1 LLNRKQ
7 NIVKKLKSKLF
18 IRVILLPIIIAV
30 AIIFV
35 IFLYRDNTADQ
46 LPLIRSPYNKTLN
59 VQLVAEGLSFPTSME
74 FIDDKKLLVSEK
86 DKGTIRLVSLD
97 DGSLTEKPL
106 MKVNVEAEGERGLL
120 GIAAITK
127 SNTSTYNKDVIS
139 NNDTD
144 VFVYYSDTEVP
155 RNRIYKYQWDGH
167 ALIKPQLI
175 LDLPTEPGPYH
186 QGGKLKVSPDNKF
199 LYAVIGDLNA
209 PNSRL
214 QNFED
219 KEELNDTSVIL
230 KINLENNNTL
240 SSLGNNRTEVTFCP
254 SSYNTRA
261 DEKPSKRNYCYY
273 AYGIRN
279 SFGLAF
285 NPITGQLW
293 DTENGE
299 DSYDEINLVEP
310 GFNSGWAQ
318 LMGPYDRN
326 INATVQVSLV
336 NFTGSHYA
344 DPVFSWK
351 VPIGVTDIE
360 FLNST
365 NLGSKYRN
373 NIFVGDI
380 NNGNLYYFEVNGNR
394 SGLTFDPTLYSSA
407 DKLTDFVA
415 DNTNESSAVT
425 FGTNFGRITDIETGP
440 DGFLYILSYGEGKIY
455 RLVPS

>member
-1 LLNRKQ
+1 M
-7 NIVKKLKSKLF
+7 KSELF
-18 IRVILLPIIIAV
+18 KRVILLPIVFAV
-30 AIIFV
+30 AIITA

-46 LPLIRSPYNKTLN
+46 IPMIRSPFNKSLN
-59 VQLVAEGLSFPTSME
+59 VQLVAEGLSFPTSMA
-74 FIDDKKLLVSEK
+74 FINDKELLISEK

-97 DGSLTEKPL
+97 DGSLKEKPL
-106 MKVNVEAEGERGLL
+106 VKVNVDSEGERGLL

-127 SNTSTYNKDVIS
+127 NNTSMYNKDTLH

-144 VFVYYSDTEVP
+144 VFVYYSDNEVP
-155 RNRIYKYQWDGH
+155 RNRIYKYQWDGD
-167 ALIKPQLI
+167 ALINPQLI

-214 QNFED
+214 QNFEGN
-219 KEELNDTSVIL
+219 EELNDTSVIL
-230 KINLENNNTL
+230 KINLDSNNTL
-240 SSLGNNRTEVTFCP
+240 SSPSNNSTEDTFCP
-254 SSYNTRA
+254 SSYNTTA

-279 SFGLAF
+279 SFGIAF
-285 NPITGQLW
+285 DSITGQLW

-299 DSYDEINLVEP
+299 DSYDEVNLVER

-344 DPVFSWK
+344 DPAFSWRF
-351 VPIGVTDIE
+351 PIGVTDIE

-415 DNTNESSAVT
+415 DNTNETSAIT

-440 DGFLYILSYGEGKIY
+440 DGFLYILSYGQGKVY
-455 RLVPS
+455 RLVSS

>member
-1 LLNRKQ
+1 
-7 NIVKKLKSKLF
+7 
-18 IRVILLPIIIAV
+18 
-30 AIIFV
+30 
-35 IFLYRDNTADQ
+35 
-46 LPLIRSPYNKTLN
+46 
-59 VQLVAEGLSFPTSME
+59 
-74 FIDDKKLLVSEK
+74 
-86 DKGTIRLVSLD
+86 
-97 DGSLTEKPL
+97 
-106 MKVNVEAEGERGLL
+106 
-120 GIAAITK
+120 
-127 SNTSTYNKDVIS
+127 
-139 NNDTD
+139 
-144 VFVYYSDTEVP
+144 VP
-155 RNRIYKYQWDGH
+155 RNRIYKYQWDGD
-167 ALIKPQLI
+167 ALINPQLI

-214 QNFED
+214 QNFEGR
-219 KEELNDTSVIL
+219 EELNDTSVIL
-230 KINLENNNTL
+230 KINLDNNNTL
-240 SSLGNNRTEVTFCP
+240 SSFGSNSTEVTLCP
-254 SSYNTRA
+254 SSYNISA

-344 DPVFSWK
+344 DPAFSWRI
-351 VPIGVTDIE
+351 PIGVTDIE

-394 SGLTFDPTLYSSA
+394 SGLTFDQTLYSSA
-407 DKLTDFVA
+407 DKLADFVA
-415 DNTNESSAVT
+415 DNTNETSAIT

-440 DGFLYILSYGEGKIY
+440 DGLLYILSYGEGKIY

>member
-1 LLNRKQ
+1 M
-7 NIVKKLKSKLF
+7 KSELF
-18 IRVILLPIIIAV
+18 IRVILLPIVFAV
-30 AIIFV
+30 AIITV
-35 IFLYRDNTADQ
+35 IFLYHDNTAGQ
-46 LPLIRSPYNKTLN
+46 IPLIRSPYNKTLN
-59 VQLVAEGLSFPTSME
+59 VQLVAEGLSFPTSMA
-74 FIDDKKLLVSEK
+74 FINDKELLISEK

-97 DGSLTEKPL
+97 DGSLKEKPL
-106 MKVNVEAEGERGLL
+106 VKVNVEADGERGLL
-120 GIAAITK
+120 GIATITK
-127 SNTSTYNKDVIS
+127 SNTSMYKKDAIP

-155 RNRIYKYQWDGH
+155 RNRIYKYQWDGD
-167 ALIKPQLI
+167 ALINPQLI

-214 QNFED
+214 QNFEGR
-219 KEELNDTSVIL
+219 EELNDTSVIL
-230 KINLENNNTL
+230 KINLDNNNTL
-240 SSLGNNRTEVTFCP
+240 SSFGSNSTEVTFCP
-254 SSYNTRA
+254 SSYNISA

-318 LMGPYDRN
+318 LMGPYNRN

-344 DPVFSWK
+344 DPAFSWRI
-351 VPIGVTDIE
+351 PIGVTDIE

-394 SGLTFDPTLYSSA
+394 SGLTFDQTLYSSA
-407 DKLTDFVA
+407 DKLADFVA
-415 DNTNESSAVT
+415 DNTNETSAIT

>member
-1 LLNRKQ
+1 M
-7 NIVKKLKSKLF
+7 KSELF
-18 IRVILLPIIIAV
+18 IKAILFPIIIAV

-35 IFLYRDNTADQ
+35 ILLYHDNTADQ
-46 LPLIRSPYNKTLN
+46 IPLIRSPYNKTLN
-59 VQLVAEGLSFPTSME
+59 VQLVAEGLSFPTSMA
-74 FIDDKKLLVSEK
+74 FINDKELLISEK

-97 DGSLTEKPL
+97 DGSLKEKPL
-106 MKVNVEAEGERGLL
+106 VKVNVEAEGERGLL
-120 GIAAITK
+120 GIATITK
-127 SNTSTYNKDVIS
+127 SNTSMYKKDAIP

-155 RNRIYKYQWDGH
+155 RNRIYKYQWDGD
-167 ALIKPQLI
+167 ALINPQLI

-219 KEELNDTSVIL
+219 GKEANDTSVIL
-230 KINLENNNTL
+230 KINLDNNNTL
-240 SSLGNNRTEVTFCP
+240 STFGSNSTEVTLCP
-254 SSYNTRA
+254 SSYNTSA

-279 SFGLAF
+279 SFGIAF
-285 NPITGQLW
+285 DSITGQLW

-344 DPVFSWK
+344 DPAFSWRF
-351 VPIGVTDIE
+351 PIGVTDIE

-394 SGLTFDPTLYSSA
+394 SGLTFDQTLYSSA
-407 DKLTDFVA
+407 DKLADFVA
-415 DNTNESSAVT
+415 DNTNETSAIT

-440 DGFLYILSYGEGKIY
+440 DGLLYILSYGEGKIY

>member
-1 LLNRKQ
+1 
-7 NIVKKLKSKLF
+7 LKSELF
-18 IRVILLPIIIAV
+18 IRVILLPIVFAV
-30 AIIFV
+30 AIITV
-35 IFLYRDNTADQ
+35 IFLYHDNTAGQ
-46 LPLIRSPYNKTLN
+46 IPLIRSPYNKTLN
-59 VQLVAEGLSFPTSME
+59 VQLVAEGLSFPTSMA
-74 FIDDKKLLVSEK
+74 FINDKELLISEK

-97 DGSLTEKPL
+97 DGSLKEKPL
-106 MKVNVEAEGERGLL
+106 VKVNVEAEGERGLL
-120 GIAAITK
+120 GIATITK
-127 SNTSTYNKDVIS
+127 SNTSMYKKDAIP

-155 RNRIYKYQWDGH
+155 RNRIYKYQWDGD
-167 ALIKPQLI
+167 ALINPQLI

-214 QNFED
+214 QNFEGR
-219 KEELNDTSVIL
+219 EELNDTSVIL
-230 KINLENNNTL
+230 KINLDNNNTL
-240 SSLGNNRTEVTFCP
+240 SSFGSNSTEVTLCP
-254 SSYNTRA
+254 SSYNISA

-344 DPVFSWK
+344 DPAFSWRI
-351 VPIGVTDIE
+351 PIGVTDIE

-394 SGLTFDPTLYSSA
+394 SGLTFDQTLYSSA
-407 DKLTDFVA
+407 DKLADFVA
-415 DNTNESSAVT
+415 DNTNETSAIT

>member
-1 LLNRKQ
+1 MY
-7 NIVKKLKSKLF
+7 KKD
-18 IRVILLPIIIAV
+18 
-30 AIIFV
+30 AI
-35 IFLYRDNTADQ
+35 
-46 LPLIRSPYNKTLN
+46 P
-59 VQLVAEGLSFPTSME
+59 
-74 FIDDKKLLVSEK
+74 
-86 DKGTIRLVSLD
+86 
-97 DGSLTEKPL
+97 
-106 MKVNVEAEGERGLL
+106 
-120 GIAAITK
+120 
-127 SNTSTYNKDVIS
+127 

-167 ALIKPQLI
+167 ALINPQLI

-214 QNFED
+214 QNFEGR
-219 KEELNDTSVIL
+219 EQLNDTSVIL
-230 KINLENNNTL
+230 KINLDNNNTL
-240 SSLGNNRTEVTFCP
+240 SSLGNSSTEVTLCP
-254 SSYNTRA
+254 SSYNISA

-279 SFGLAF
+279 SFGIAF

-318 LMGPYDRN
+318 LMGPYNRN
-326 INATVQVSLV
+326 INATSQISLV

-344 DPVFSWK
+344 DPAFSWR

-394 SGLTFDPTLYSSA
+394 SGLTFDQTLYSSA
-407 DKLTDFVA
+407 DKLADFVA
-415 DNTNESSAVT
+415 DNTNETSAIT

-440 DGFLYILSYGEGKIY
+440 DGLLYILSYGEGKIY

>member
-1 LLNRKQ
+1 M
-7 NIVKKLKSKLF
+7 KSELF
-18 IRVILLPIIIAV
+18 IRVILLPFVVAV
-30 AIIFV
+30 AIITV
-35 IFLYRDNTADQ
+35 IFLYRDSTPDPI
-46 LPLIRSPYNKTLN
+46 PLIRFPYNKTLN
-59 VQLVAEGLSFPTSME
+59 VQLVAEGLSFPTSMA
-74 FIDDKKLLVSEK
+74 FIEDKKLLISEK
-86 DKGTIRLVSLD
+86 DKGTIRLVSLG
-97 DGSLTEKPL
+97 DGSLKEKPL
-106 MKVNVEAEGERGLL
+106 VKINVEAEGERGLL

-127 SNTSTYNKDVIS
+127 SNTNMYKKDAIP
-139 NNDTD
+139 NNDSD

-155 RNRIYKYQWDGH
+155 RNRIYKYQWDGDS
-167 ALIKPQLI
+167 LINPQLI

-219 KEELNDTSVIL
+219 GKEANDTSVIL
-230 KINLENNNTL
+230 KIKLDNNNTL
-240 SSLGNNRTEVTFCP
+240 SSIGNNSTDDTFCP
-254 SSYNTRA
+254 SSYNTTA
-261 DEKPSKRNYCYY
+261 HEKPSKRNYCYY

-344 DPVFSWK
+344 DPAFSWRFP
-351 VPIGVTDIE
+351 VGVTDIE
-360 FLNST
+360 FLNSA

-380 NNGNLYYFEVNGNR
+380 NNGNLYYFKVNDSR
-394 SGLTFDPTLYSSA
+394 TGLAFDQTLYSSD
-407 DKLTDFVA
+407 DKLTDVVA
-415 DNTNESSAVT
+415 DDTNEYSAIT

-440 DGFLYILSYGEGKIY
+440 DGFLYILSYGQGKIY
-455 RLVPS
+455 RLVTS

>member
-1 LLNRKQ
+1 
-7 NIVKKLKSKLF
+7 LKSELF
-18 IRVILLPIIIAV
+18 IRVILLPIVFAV
-30 AIIFV
+30 AIITV
-35 IFLYRDNTADQ
+35 IFLYHDNTAGQ
-46 LPLIRSPYNKTLN
+46 IPLIRSPYNKTLN
-59 VQLVAEGLSFPTSME
+59 VQLVAEGLSFPTSMA
-74 FIDDKKLLVSEK
+74 FINDKELLISEK

-97 DGSLTEKPL
+97 DGSLKEKPL
-106 MKVNVEAEGERGLL
+106 VKVNVEADGERGLL
-120 GIAAITK
+120 GIATITK
-127 SNTSTYNKDVIS
+127 SNTSMYKKDAIP

-155 RNRIYKYQWDGH
+155 RNRIYKYQWDGD
-167 ALIKPQLI
+167 ALINPQLI

-214 QNFED
+214 QNFEGR
-219 KEELNDTSVIL
+219 EELNDTSVIL
-230 KINLENNNTL
+230 KINLDNNNTL
-240 SSLGNNRTEVTFCP
+240 SSLGSNSTEVTFCH
-254 SSYNTRA
+254 SSYNISA

-318 LMGPYDRN
+318 LMGPYNRN

-344 DPVFSWK
+344 DPAFSWRI
-351 VPIGVTDIE
+351 PIGVTDIE

-394 SGLTFDPTLYSSA
+394 SGLTFDQTLYSSA
-407 DKLTDFVA
+407 DKLADFVA
-415 DNTNESSAVT
+415 DNTNETSAIT